1 MNNLI
6 KSIVQIAK
14 MKLSELNDN
23 KAVDYSELY
32 PEWSSRIGKEVTVDT
47 RLWYNGNLWK
57 VVNTHTVQADWTP
70 DTASSLFVKVAKD
83 AEKGT
88 IDNPI
93 HYSVN
98 MELIEGKYYIEDG
111 IIYLCTRSLAQSV
124 WKLADLVGLN
134 VTIV

>member
-6 KSIVQIAK
+6 KSIVQLAK

-23 KAVDYSELY
+23 EAVDYSELY
-32 PEWSSRIGKEVTVDT
+32 PEWSSRIGKEVTVGT

-57 VVNTHTVQADWTP
+57 VTNAHTVQADWTP

-83 AEKGT
+83 TEGGT
-88 IDNPI
+88 INNPI
-93 HYSVN
+93 HYSIN

-111 IIYLCTRSLAQSV
+111 IVYLCTRSLAQSV

>member
-6 KSIVQIAK
+6 KSIVQIVK

-23 KAVDYSELY
+23 EAVDYSELY

-57 VVNTHTVQADWTP
+57 VTNAHTVQADWTP

-83 AEKGT
+83 TERGT
-88 IDNPI
+88 INNPI
-93 HYSVN
+93 HYSIN
-98 MELIEGKYYIEDG
+98 MELIKDKYYMENG
-111 IIYLCTRSLAQSV
+111 VKYLCIRELAQSV
-124 WKLADLVGLN
+124 WNLKDLVDN
-134 VTIV
+134 YVTIV